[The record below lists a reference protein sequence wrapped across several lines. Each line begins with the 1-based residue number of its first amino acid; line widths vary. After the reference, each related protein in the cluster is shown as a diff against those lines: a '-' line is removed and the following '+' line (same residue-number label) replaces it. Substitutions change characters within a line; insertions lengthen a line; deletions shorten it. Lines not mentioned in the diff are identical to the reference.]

1 VVRGCR
7 CSFYVVFWRS
17 RCLNCRTVV
26 IWICPMC
33 EKYRTLSNLDF
44 AWASRWA
51 EVSKI
56 GFWRPSK
63 TDTIPYMLPIYTFDF
78 LASRGSRRSLGSLLA
93 WLGGVDHC
101 ILQHLGDPSALDHCI
116 LQHLV
121 DPRALD
127 HCILQHLVDPSA
139 LDHCI
144 LQHLVDPRSLDHCIL
159 QQLVSWAAGGLRS
172 PKLDFG
178 RLPKPIHFFICSV
191 YKLLTSGLRRLP
203 ELFGRFS
210 GFSAMG
216 WIIVFYSTWWI
227 QVRWIIVFYS
237 TWWIQVRWIIV
248 FYSTCAL

>member
-1 VVRGCR
+1 
-7 CSFYVVFWRS
+7 
-17 RCLNCRTVV
+17 
-26 IWICPMC
+26 MC

-101 ILQHLGDPSALDHCI
+101 ILQHLVDPS
-116 LQHLV
+116 
-121 DPRALD
+121 ALD

-144 LQHLVDPRSLDHCIL
+144 LQHLVDPSLRASHLLLRLSLSVGDPLRWFVGVDVRFTSCSGGRG
-159 QQLVSWAAGGLRS
+159 VSTGELSSCG
-172 PKLDFG
+172 F
-178 RLPKPIHFFICSV
+178 CSV
-191 YKLLTSGLRRLP
+191 QPS
-203 ELFGRFS
+203 
-210 GFSAMG
+210 
-216 WIIVFYSTWWI
+216 W
-227 QVRWIIVFYS
+227 
-237 TWWIQVRWIIV
+237 
-248 FYSTCAL
+248 